1 MIRLTDAHT
10 QIILFIIQACVILC
24 LCRALHFPLGYL
36 KEPRVVG
43 EVLGGIL
50 LGPSVLGRIPGF
62 TKTIFPPE
70 SIPNLNNAANLGL
83 ILFLFIIGLEVD
95 LRYFFSKWKIALSVS
110 SIGLIVPFGFGAAI
124 SHGIYHELRSEAGT
138 VDIPYGT
145 FLLFIG
151 VAMAI
156 TAFPVLCRIL
166 TELQLLSTPVGII
179 TLASGVGDDVVGW
192 VLLALCVAL
201 VNAGTG
207 VVALYIILC
216 ATGWALFLAFAVRP
230 CFMWMLRRTHSLQDG
245 PTQGVMV
252 VTILLV
258 SLNQDG
264 AHDLRLISL
273 AVSRIIVL
281 HRSYR
286 RAPNLWCVS
295 RRSHHAT

>member
-1 MIRLTDAHT
+1 MLTLT
-10 QIILFIIQACVILC
+10 SVQIMLFIIQACVILC

-62 TKTIFPPE
+62 TATIFPPE
-70 SIPNLNNAANLGL
+70 SIPNLSNVANLGL

-95 LRYFFSKWKIALSVS
+95 LRYFFSNWKVALSVGAV
-110 SIGLIVPFGFGAAI
+110 GLTLPFALGAAI
-124 SHGIYHELRSEAGT
+124 SYGLHNQFKDEPGT
-138 VDIPYGT
+138 EPVAYAT

-166 TELQLLSTPVGII
+166 TELKLLSTPVGII

-201 VNAGTG
+201 VNAGSG
-207 VVALYIILC
+207 LVALYIILC
-216 ATGWALFLAFAVRP
+216 AIAWALFLTFAIRP
-230 CFMWMLRRTHSLQDG
+230 CFLWVLRRTHSLQDG

-252 VTILLV
+252 LTILLV
-258 SLNQDG
+258 STSDADRQS
-264 AHDLRLISL
+264 I
-273 AVSRIIVL
+273 
-281 HRSYR
+281 YY
-286 RAPNLWCVS
+286 
-295 RRSHHAT
+295 HHHQSCPVALLTKHL